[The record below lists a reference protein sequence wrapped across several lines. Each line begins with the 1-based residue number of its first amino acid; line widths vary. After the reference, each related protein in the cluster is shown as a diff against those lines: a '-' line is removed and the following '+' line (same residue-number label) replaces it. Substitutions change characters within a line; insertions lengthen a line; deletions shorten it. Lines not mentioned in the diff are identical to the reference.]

1 MSSIK
6 DIRQAM
12 LKGVTKEIGT
22 SADKKKERKATTAVV
37 ISKLQAMGDVDLKAI
52 IADQEEER
60 QLWIKSNP
68 LLPQDDTTPSWADMS
83 KRHKARRNLHNET
96 WGLPLEQ

>member
-37 ISKLQAMGDVDLKAI
+37 ISKLQAMGDVDFQTIL
-52 IADQEEER
+52 DRQEEER
-60 QLWIKSNP
+60 QLWIKANP
-68 LLPQDDTTPSWADMS
+68 SLPQDDTTPSWADMS

-96 WGLPLEQ
+96 WGLPLET